1 MNTESSRSHAV
12 FTLKL
17 TQTLST
23 DASEV
28 FRFQLNVN
36 DETIFFVFFQTQ
48 SVKVSKISLV
58 DLAGSERV
66 SKSGLQIEQSRFREG
81 CNINK

>member
-1 MNTESSRSHAV
+1 MNNESSRSHAV

-23 DASEV
+23 EATEV
-28 FRFQLNVN
+28 KFLKFSIELLIQ
-36 DETIFFVFFQTQ
+36 FFYPQTQ

-58 DLAGSERV
+58 DLAGSERA
-66 SKSGLQIEQSRFREG
+66 SKSGVQIEQTRFREG

>member
-1 MNTESSRSHAV
+1 MNNESSRSHAV

-23 DASEV
+23 EASE
-28 FRFQLNVN
+28 
-36 DETIFFVFFQTQ
+36 TQ

-66 SKSGLQIEQSRFREG
+66 SKSGV
-81 CNINK
+81 

>member
-1 MNTESSRSHAV
+1 MQEIETLLIEGNNYRTVASTNMNNESSRSHAV

-28 FRFQLNVN
+28 
-36 DETIFFVFFQTQ
+36 
-48 SVKVSKISLV
+48 K
-58 DLAGSERV
+58 
-66 SKSGLQIEQSRFREG
+66 
-81 CNINK
+81 CH

>member
-1 MNTESSRSHAV
+1 MNNESSRSHAV

-28 FRFQLNVN
+28 KRSFRLN
-36 DETIFFVFFQTQ
+36 DWFICYFRR
-48 SVKVSKISLV
+48 KV
-58 DLAGSERV
+58 
-66 SKSGLQIEQSRFREG
+66 
-81 CNINK
+81 

>member
-1 MNTESSRSHAV
+1 MNNESSRSHAV

-28 FRFQLNVN
+28 KEKREKFL
-36 DETIFFVFFQTQ
+36 I
-48 SVKVSKISLV
+48 
-58 DLAGSERV
+58 
-66 SKSGLQIEQSRFREG
+66 GLFLF
-81 CNINK
+81 